1 MAPGCDYDDTFVA
14 NKEKSFYIHSANMIS
29 KEGPTFFTWV
39 VRQGISREDF
49 QKFIDGP
56 SWPGF

>member
-56 SWPGF
+56 S